1 LGFTEAGRV
10 LLRGAVFAALAS
22 AIVPVFGAF
31 CVLACVL
38 LTALA
43 VGLAVRPRVRI
54 DGSLPE
60 RIVAGRPVRLTYRL
74 TNTSRLPS
82 YNLSLRFANLP
93 KTFELVSDQ
102 AEEEQLVSRLA
113 PGQTAQVAVTIRA
126 NRRGCYEIARPTCR
140 SSFPLNLF
148 WFGAARRGREP
159 LIVLPA
165 FYRLQMPA
173 RRLARHAQTAG
184 LRLAGRVGASPEYRG
199 TRPFVAGD
207 SPRHIDARAWA
218 RLAAPATKEYD
229 EDCDSSAGV
238 VLDTRLPAAPRHS
251 PASRGRRRDDDAGAK
266 DGSPLLEAAVS
277 LCASAAFTMNPGS
290 FIDLVLAG
298 PQLHEFY
305 GWPRG
310 ARLDRIHEL
319 LAGIEP
325 SEDDPAEDVILSLAD
340 RFHEMSQVVFIVL
353 NWGKPQQKLVEL
365 AEQAGCLCTVVRIGH
380 PAPDPLTQHSDSD
393 VADSGPRV
401 VSPQEIL
408 SGQVKQL

>member
-1 LGFTEAGRV
+1 LTEAGRV
-10 LLRGAVFAALAS
+10 LLRGVVFVALAS
-22 AIVPVFGAF
+22 VIVPAFGVF
-31 CVLACVL
+31 CVLASVL
-38 LTALA
+38 LTALV

-60 RIVAGRPVRLTYRL
+60 RIVAGRPTRLTYRL
-74 TNTSRLPS
+74 TNTGRLPA
-82 YNLSLRFANLP
+82 YNLSLRFAALP
-93 KTFELVSDQ
+93 KTFDRVSADA
-102 AEEEQLVSRLA
+102 AEDGQIVSCLA
-113 PGQTAQVAVTIRA
+113 PGETADVTVTIRA
-126 NRRGCYEIARPTCR
+126 NRRGYYQIARPICR

-148 WFGAARRGREP
+148 WFGASRRGHES

-165 FYRLQMPA
+165 FYRLQVPL

-184 LRLAGRVGASPEYRG
+184 MKLAGRAGVSPEYRG
-199 TRPFVAGD
+199 TRPFVPGD

-229 EDCDSSAGV
+229 EDCDSSVAV
-238 VLDTRLPAAPRHS
+238 VLDTRLPTVPRHGVIL
-251 PASRGRRRDDDAGAK
+251 PGRRLETGAAK

-277 LCASAAFTMNPGS
+277 LCASVAYTMTPSS

-319 LAGIEP
+319 LAGIKR
-325 SEDDPAEDVILSLAD
+325 SQDDPAEDVILSLAD
-340 RFHEMSQVVFIVL
+340 RFYEMSQVALIL
-353 NWGKPQQKLVEL
+353 LSWSKPYQKLFEL
-365 AEQAGCLCTVVRIGH
+365 AEQAGCLCNVALIGE
-380 PAPDPLTQHSDSD
+380 PTPDRPVGDSD
-393 VADSGPRV
+393 PGIRGFRPRTL
-401 VSPQEIL
+401 SPKEVL